1 MFLQLTVGTGLI
13 IACVVIHA
21 VCLELL
27 MRRLKIVGPK
37 WDRKLPTYGH
47 IIIMIIVVLG
57 LFAAHTIEA
66 WVWAIFYWVT
76 GDVSSFSN
84 GIYFSTV
91 TYTTLGYGDIILSP
105 DWQITSSLQA
115 VSGIILFGWSTAFLV
130 NIRTFFWKKWG
141 IDQYKNSP

>member
-27 MRRLKIVGPK
+27 LRRLKFVGRK
-37 WDRKLPTYGH
+37 WDRRLPTYGH

-57 LFAAHTIEA
+57 LFGAHTIEA
-66 WVWAIFYWVT
+66 WIWAIFYWVT
-76 GDVSSFSN
+76 GDVSNFAD

-91 TYTTLGYGDIILSP
+91 TYTTLGYGDITLSP

-130 NIRTFFWKKWG
+130 NVRSFFWKKWG
-141 IDQYKNSP
+141 IDQYKN

>member
-13 IACVVIHA
+13 ITCVVIHA

-27 MRRLKIVGPK
+27 MRRLKFVGPK
-37 WDRKLPTYGH
+37 WDRRLPTYGH

-57 LFAAHTIEA
+57 LFGAHTIEA

-76 GDVSSFSN
+76 GDVSSFAN

-91 TYTTLGYGDIILSP
+91 TYTTLGYGDITLSP

-130 NIRTFFWKKWG
+130 NVRTFFWKKWG
-141 IDQYKNSP
+141 IDQYKN

>member
-37 WDRKLPTYGH
+37 WDRRLPTYGH

-57 LFAAHTIEA
+57 LFGAHTIEA

-76 GDVSSFSN
+76 GDVSNFAN

-91 TYTTLGYGDIILSP
+91 TYTTLGYGDITLSP

-130 NIRTFFWKKWG
+130 NVRTFFWKKWG
-141 IDQYKNSP
+141 IDQYKN